1 MLTSAMLRHG
11 LRPVNGKTQGS
22 SHRRE
27 KACSPKCSETSDK
40 VTKTANIGQKPPQL
54 TPAFIG
60 PFSKEALLLCHP
72 AHCDVQIRESVW
84 PPRCGKEWVKSMFE
98 GYG

>member
-11 LRPVNGKTQGS
+11 LPPVNGKTQGS
-22 SHRRE
+22 SHGRE

-40 VTKTANIGQKPPQL
+40 VSKTANIGQKPLQL

-60 PFSKEALLLCHP
+60 PFSKEALPSGGSVLCSVP
-72 AHCDVQIRESVW
+72 IRDSVW
-84 PPRCGKEWVKSMFE
+84 PPRCGNEWVKSTFE

>member
-22 SHRRE
+22 SHGRE

-40 VTKTANIGQKPPQL
+40 VTKTANVGQKPPQL

-60 PFSKEALLLCHP
+60 LFLKEPLLPGDP
-72 AHCDVQIRESVW
+72 AHRNVPILESVW
-84 PPRCGKEWVKSMFE
+84 PPRCGNEWVKSTFE
-98 GYG
+98 E